1 MQNFIQK
8 KDVFSSNSI
17 MQIDVDLLF
26 SWGAVAKKYKKNE
39 IIFDEDEVAH
49 FYYQIIEG
57 GVRMFNSNDEGKEFT
72 QGLFIKGNSFGEP
85 PLFIDRPY
93 PAKAIAIQDSTIIKL
108 SKDKFLKILDE
119 YPSIQKSFLILL
131 ATKIHSKSNTSKEI
145 INQKPEFRIIAFLN
159 SYKKKTELSTEKV
172 LIPYTRQEI
181 ANFTG
186 LRVETVIR
194 VLCKMNTCDKL
205 AIVNHKIYY

>member
-1 MQNFIQK
+1 
-8 KDVFSSNSI
+8 
-17 MQIDVDLLF
+17 MQIDIDLLF

-57 GVRMFNSNDEGKEFT
+57 SVRMFNSNNEGKEFT
-72 QGLFIKGNSFGEP
+72 QGLFCKGNSFGEP
-85 PLFIDRPY
+85 PLFIDQPY
-93 PAKAIAIQDSTIIKL
+93 PSTAITIQDSTIIKL
-108 SKDKFLKILDE
+108 SKDKFLKIIDE
-119 YPSIQKSFLILL
+119 YPSIEKSFLILL
-131 ATKIHSKSNTSKEI
+131 ANKIHSKSNTSKEI
-145 INQKPEFRIIAFLN
+145 INQKPEFRIVAFLN
-159 SYKKKTELSTEKV
+159 THKKKFECCNEKV

-194 VLCKMNTCDKL
+194 VLCKMNTCNKL
-205 AIVNHKIYY
+205 EIVNHKIYY

>member
-1 MQNFIQK
+1 
-8 KDVFSSNSI
+8 
-17 MQIDVDLLF
+17 MQIDIDLLF

-57 GVRMFNSNDEGKEFT
+57 SVRMFNSNDEGKEFT
-72 QGLFIKGNSFGEP
+72 QGLFCKGESFGEP
-85 PLFIDRPY
+85 PLFIDQPY
-93 PAKAIAIQDSTIIKL
+93 PSKAITIQDSTIIKL
-108 SKDKFLKILDE
+108 SKDKFLKILEE
-119 YPSIQKSFLILL
+119 YPSMQKSFLILL
-131 ATKIHSKSNTSKEI
+131 ANKIHSKSNTSKEI
-145 INQKPEFRIIAFLN
+145 INQKPEFRIVAFLN
-159 SYKKKTELSTEKV
+159 THKKKSECCNEKV

-194 VLCKMNTCDKL
+194 ILCKMNTCDKL
-205 AIVNHKIYY
+205 EIVNHKIYY

>member
-1 MQNFIQK
+1 
-8 KDVFSSNSI
+8 
-17 MQIDVDLLF
+17 MQIDIDLLF

-57 GVRMFNSNDEGKEFT
+57 SVRMFNSNDEGKEFT
-72 QGLFIKGNSFGEP
+72 QGLFCKGNSFGEP
-85 PLFIDRPY
+85 PLFIDQPY
-93 PAKAIAIQDSTIIKL
+93 PSKAITIQDSTIIKL

-119 YPSIQKSFLILL
+119 YPSIEKSFLILL
-131 ATKIHSKSNTSKEI
+131 ANKIHSKSNTSKEI
-145 INQKPEFRIIAFLN
+145 INQKPEFRIVAFLN
-159 SYKKKTELSTEKV
+159 THKRKSECCNEKV

-194 VLCKMNTCDKL
+194 VLCKMNTCYKL
-205 AIVNHKIYY
+205 EIVNHKIYY

>member
-1 MQNFIQK
+1 
-8 KDVFSSNSI
+8 
-17 MQIDVDLLF
+17 MQIDIDLLF

-57 GVRMFNSNDEGKEFT
+57 SVRMFNSNDEGKEFT
-72 QGLFIKGNSFGEP
+72 QGLFCKGESFGEP
-85 PLFIDRPY
+85 PLFIDQPY
-93 PAKAIAIQDSTIIKL
+93 PSKAITIQDSTIIKL

-131 ATKIHSKSNTSKEI
+131 ANKIHSKSNTSKEI
-145 INQKPEFRIIAFLN
+145 INQKPEFRIVAFLN
-159 SYKKKTELSTEKV
+159 THKKKSVCSNEKV

-205 AIVNHKIYY
+205 EIVNHKIYY

>member
-1 MQNFIQK
+1 
-8 KDVFSSNSI
+8 
-17 MQIDVDLLF
+17 MQIDIDLLF

-57 GVRMFNSNDEGKEFT
+57 SVRMFNSNDEGKEFT
-72 QGLFIKGNSFGEP
+72 QGLFCKGESFGEP
-85 PLFIDRPY
+85 PLFIDQPY
-93 PAKAIAIQDSTIIKL
+93 PSKAITIQDSTIIKL

-131 ATKIHSKSNTSKEI
+131 ANKIHSKSNTSKEI
-145 INQKPEFRIIAFLN
+145 INQKPEFRIVAFLN
-159 SYKKKTELSTEKV
+159 THKKKSECCNEKV

-205 AIVNHKIYY
+205 EIVNHKIYY